1 MDALENKPLPP
12 PPGVIDAIKSGMDVI
27 ANHLGVLFLPLALDL
42 GLWLASRLSVKEL
55 FLGEYVKLMDFYVKT
70 GMLTNVQIENMQS
83 MREPLETIFLR
94 FNLLSLLRSFPVGVT
109 SLMQSK
115 MPIVTPY
122 SSNMPMDVNSWG
134 EFWGWTILFMVLGW
148 ILGGLYFNSVST
160 LVEKRAD
167 DHFWR
172 VLFQAILFNIGF
184 MILAVIIGTPI
195 MLVLAS
201 LSTLGVSLMQ
211 VAFFAIAMVG
221 SWFVVPVFF
230 APHGIFLRGQDVLR
244 SIAASLKMARFTL
257 PTSSMFVLTIFLMG
271 QGLNYLWSVPS
282 DDSWMLLVGVIGHAF
297 ITTSL
302 LAASFIYY
310 RDMNAW
316 LEIALERM
324 KAAASRQ
331 AL

>member
-1 MDALENKPLPP
+1 
-12 PPGVIDAIKSGMDVI
+12 
-27 ANHLGVLFLPLALDL
+27 
-42 GLWLASRLSVKEL
+42 
-55 FLGEYVKLMDFYVKT
+55 
-70 GMLTNVQIENMQS
+70 
-83 MREPLETIFLR
+83 
-94 FNLLSLLRSFPVGVT
+94 
-109 SLMQSK
+109 
-115 MPIVTPY
+115 
-122 SSNMPMDVNSWG
+122 MDVNSWG

-160 LVEKRAD
+160 LVEKRSD